1 MYLTVCFL
9 IEINKIQTASSDIS
23 LRKNNVNLYGFGE
36 IYMDKQPIEGKVY
49 QVIGQ
54 FNERK
59 IIPLKFYSILLNKI
73 HPL

>member
-36 IYMDKQPIEGKVY
+36 IYMDK
-49 QVIGQ
+49 
-54 FNERK
+54 
-59 IIPLKFYSILLNKI
+59 
-73 HPL
+73 